1 MVRFAGFR
9 PDEAERGVDVAGPC
23 KGDEQGLVAMVARL
37 AHDKELAGGIGS
49 HGRPFHAHFNALFAS
64 IGDQAGEDEAVGV
77 TSELAEFVLMDAVDA
92 CPVLRM
98 TVGTVFEGLVELGMH
113 GGHREEHDSDMEPER
128 HWSKEGYGQW
138 RCQRGIRS
146 GDGIMHSSH
155 FADTS
160 TVPMAPARCRMTAPD
175 GNAIEASP
183 APF

>member
-1 MVRFAGFR
+1 
-9 PDEAERGVDVAGPC
+9 
-23 KGDEQGLVAMVARL
+23 MVARL

-64 IGDQAGEDEAVGV
+64 ISDQAGEDEEVGI
-77 TSELAEFVLMDAVDA
+77 TGELAEFVLMDAVDA

-98 TVGTVFEGLVELGMH
+98 TVGTVFEGPVELGMH

-128 HWSKEGYGQW
+128 HWEKEGYGQW

-146 GDGIMHSSH
+146 GDGIMRSSH

-160 TVPMAPARCRMTAPD
+160 TGTPR
-175 GNAIEASP
+175 
-183 APF
+183 